1 MWDMQLVQYGKEV
14 IRFREEFI
22 GQLNEMIC
30 EIHRKLS
37 GGKETLKIV
46 YDPNS
51 GAEELEAG
59 LAKKPQSGCETEN
72 HPYWPTPG

>member
-1 MWDMQLVQYGKEV
+1 MIEMSVKKLVQYGKEV

-22 GQLNEMIC
+22 GQLNEIIC

-46 YDPNS
+46 YDLS
-51 GAEELEAG
+51 LI
-59 LAKKPQSGCETEN
+59 
-72 HPYWPTPG
+72 HI